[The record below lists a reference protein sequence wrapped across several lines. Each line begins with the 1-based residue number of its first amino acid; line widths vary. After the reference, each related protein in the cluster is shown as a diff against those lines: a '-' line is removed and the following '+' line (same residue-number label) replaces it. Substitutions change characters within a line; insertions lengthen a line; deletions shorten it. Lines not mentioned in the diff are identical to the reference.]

1 MRTTSLISSKDVKV
15 LSIKD
20 RGSLLKVLRNTYR
33 KAVAEYNRLLNLEV
47 EASTVKDIN
56 NIDVEWEIYRNT
68 NPYDD
73 VIEEFTTRYGM
84 KEYSLDDLEKNYKL
98 NYKGSEKYYE

>member
-47 EASTVKDIN
+47 EVSTVKDIN

-68 NPYDD
+68 K
-73 VIEEFTTRYGM
+73 TT
-84 KEYSLDDLEKNYKL
+84 LELIKRVTRREVKTR
-98 NYKGSEKYYE
+98 KVA